1 MFVLASSVSKSLQC
15 LISTLTRGGK
25 GGPLF
30 RLTCSIVMWR
40 GRDTQTNAASMC
52 GECLQRMDHAGFPQ
66 RRHALPRPAMLWLQ
80 RALQV
85 HCPLWG
91 DSVSPLFHALPRSKL
106 LRFSGAPQGH
116 RPRWAVCFVPF
127 SGPSHSDSWV
137 LGECPVPDGPCVLGT
152 SLVLAARF
160 LIDQK

>member
-1 MFVLASSVSKSLQC
+1 MFILASSVSKSLQC

-30 RLTCSIVMWR
+30 RLTCSVVMWR

-52 GECLQRMDHAGFPQ
+52 GECSQRTDHAGFPQ
-66 RRHALPRPAMLWLQ
+66 PEAACTP
-80 RALQV
+80 QV
-85 HCPLWG
+85 HAALAPACSASALSPVG
-91 DSVSPLFHALPRSKL
+91 PLFQALPRSKL

-137 LGECPVPDGPCVLGT
+137 LAECPFPDGRCVLDT
-152 SLVLAARF
+152 S
-160 LIDQK
+160 